1 MSSSD
6 YSPLHQRILRNF
18 ISQLNER
25 EGEDSPFVLKG
36 GNSLVQCYGLNRL
49 SGDIDLDAA
58 HEESNRRRFLSAVKA
73 ICSKNGWEYRIAK
86 DTDTVGRVLIHYST
100 DEAPLKVEVSYRNR
114 NIPENTIANVNGIRV
129 YNIDRLAQMKC
140 AAYSN
145 RDRVRDLVDL
155 CFIYQ
160 RYKDQLSDVTK
171 QTMKATLEYK
181 GLDQVEY
188 LLATQ
193 HEDVPYDDDKVIDLF
208 LNTCDGLGLIEDR
221 PSTYKERPA
230 I

>member
-1 MSSSD
+1 M
-6 YSPLHQRILRNF
+6 
-18 ISQLNER
+18 
-25 EGEDSPFVLKG
+25 
-36 GNSLVQCYGLNRL
+36 
-49 SGDIDLDAA
+49 
-58 HEESNRRRFLSAVKA
+58 
-73 ICSKNGWEYRIAK
+73 
-86 DTDTVGRVLIHYST
+86 
-100 DEAPLKVEVSYRNR
+100 
-114 NIPENTIANVNGIRV
+114 NGIRV

-145 RDRVRDLVDL
+145 RDIVRDLVDL

-160 RYKDQLSDVTK
+160 RYKDQLSDITK
-171 QTMKATLEYK
+171 QTMKTTLEYK

>member
-1 MSSSD
+1 M
-6 YSPLHQRILRNF
+6 
-18 ISQLNER
+18 
-25 EGEDSPFVLKG
+25 
-36 GNSLVQCYGLNRL
+36 
-49 SGDIDLDAA
+49 
-58 HEESNRRRFLSAVKA
+58 
-73 ICSKNGWEYRIAK
+73 
-86 DTDTVGRVLIHYST
+86 
-100 DEAPLKVEVSYRNR
+100 
-114 NIPENTIANVNGIRV
+114 NGIRV

-171 QTMKATLEYK
+171 QTMKTTLEYK

-221 PSTYKERPA
+221 PSTHKGRPA